1 MFPLVLRHVAVS
13 QWIIPALA
21 SLSLQHNG
29 ELLTMATQIC
39 IIPILSLSMS
49 EQKTR
54 DCCLHVHTAEEG
66 WAGSVVCH
74 LELDTKFLGVFTI
87 MEKAPTKAPM
97 TMRAFTLKNLPRH
110 YMGVNPNPR

>member
-1 MFPLVLRHVAVS
+1 MFPLVLRHVTVS

-74 LELDTKFLGVFTI
+74 LELDTKILGVF
-87 MEKAPTKAPM
+87 KSWKRPL
-97 TMRAFTLKNLPRH
+97 LKHFGL
-110 YMGVNPNPR
+110 